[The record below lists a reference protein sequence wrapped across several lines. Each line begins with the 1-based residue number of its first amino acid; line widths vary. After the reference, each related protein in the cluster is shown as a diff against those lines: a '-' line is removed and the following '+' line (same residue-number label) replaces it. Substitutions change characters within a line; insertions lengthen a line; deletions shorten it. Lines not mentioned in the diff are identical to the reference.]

1 MRIHRLVPLVVGLV
15 FAQSAAAAPLSF
27 QGLLTVE
34 VGGIGVSLSVS
45 GSGVAQVDGSGGGLH
60 LDAITLPAGAFS
72 ASQLRMPLTDPGVF
86 PVAGIQL
93 TVSNQTGAFSAAGGG
108 LGGPMPLDGS
118 FRFCLQAPCGSTYQP
133 ANLVVPLTGVAGT
146 DGTVTAK
153 GAVNLT
159 VIGAPWTTGTA
170 AIGTITRMGF
180 AHGPESL
187 ASSTAQTSGVVQLVT
202 PIFISTNLGASSV
215 LPGFATLTLH
225 FVPEPGT
232 LALLAA
238 GILAF
243 AWRGARSR

>member
-1 MRIHRLVPLVVGLV
+1 
-15 FAQSAAAAPLSF
+15 
-27 QGLLTVE
+27 
-34 VGGIGVSLSVS
+34 VS

-118 FRFCLQAPCGSTYQP
+118 FRFCH
-133 ANLVVPLTGVAGT
+133 LVVPLTGVAGT